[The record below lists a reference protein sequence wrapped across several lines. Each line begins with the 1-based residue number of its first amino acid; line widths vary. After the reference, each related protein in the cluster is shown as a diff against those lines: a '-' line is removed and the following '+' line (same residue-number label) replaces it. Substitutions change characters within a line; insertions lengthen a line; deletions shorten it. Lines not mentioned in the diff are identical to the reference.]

1 WELQGKYP
9 RILEDNVVGSEAKK
23 LFADAQAMLKRIVAE
38 KWLTANAVVGFWPAN
53 AVGDDVELF
62 TDDTRKAPLAP
73 LHTLR
78 QQMAR
83 ETRRDRAN
91 TALADF
97 IAPGE
102 TGLADYVGAFA
113 VTAGIGEEDAQ
124 A

>member
-38 KWLTANAVVGFWPAN
+38 RRLTANAAVGFWPAN
-53 AVGDDVELF
+53 AVGDDIELF
-62 TDDTRKAPLAP
+62 TDDTRKAELAT

-83 ETRRDRAN
+83 ENRNDRAN
-91 TALADF
+91 PALSDF
-97 IAPGE
+97 IAPVD
-102 TGLADYVGAFA
+102 TGIADYVGAFA
-113 VTAGIGEEDAQ
+113 VTAGIGEADAM
-124 A
+124 